1 MSQNHHIPAS
11 NCAAFAP
18 LLPLAA
24 HHLLSDTADA
34 RLRAHLAGCAHCRSV
49 LTDYDVI
56 EEALRRSF
64 APRLG
69 ASPPFTREE
78 LLQTLDRHTDDRREQ
93 PAPAAPPIAP
103 AAPRWMRR
111 RYLAGLPAV
120 AALLVVVL
128 IIATLFATHAGHA
141 PGSGKT
147 TTVASL
153 TVVGSDTELHDI
165 SMVSP
170 TEGWA
175 VGFAIPADDPNNT
188 PTAVLMHYTR
198 GVWTR
203 VQTAIHERVSSV
215 SMVSAT
221 DGWAV
226 GEDGLVLHFD
236 GKTWKQT
243 ASIASPLERV
253 QMVSATD
260 GWAIGDGIWHYN
272 GHNWTAQP
280 LPASLN
286 LGFGPQQNDLYL
298 LGLSMLSASDGWAVG
313 YLTYPSTEIYPTIPP
328 GGVILH
334 YTGGHWIVDTIIK
347 GASLQSISMTSASD
361 GWVAG
366 RTDTYVPLTV
376 NNGGPGSLDK
386 TTGLLLHDTG
396 GTWTRIA
403 NPLATPSGKYD
414 GDLLDVA
421 LDSSGSGWLIG
432 ASLTDAPGLLR
443 YDGAQWTPV
452 SLPASSAFKD
462 DTRFYTIVNIAIVS
476 PAEAWA
482 VGYKFSTAADGI
494 PSNSSGGYQPTITP
508 VMLHY
513 QHGAWSVY
521 PS

>member
-1 MSQNHHIPAS
+1 MNQNHHIPTS

-24 HHLLSDTADA
+24 HHLLSETADA
-34 RLRAHLAGCAHCRSV
+34 RLRAHLAGCARCRSA

-78 LLQTLDRHTDDRREQ
+78 LMQTLDHHTDDSIEQ
-93 PAPAAPPIAP
+93 PAPSAPPIAP
-103 AAPRWMRR
+103 AAPPRRLRR

-120 AALLVVVL
+120 AALLAAVF
-128 IIATLFATHAGHA
+128 IIVTLFAAHGGHA
-141 PGSGKT
+141 PGSAKT
-147 TTVASL
+147 TTNASL
-153 TVVGSDTELHDI
+153 TVIRGSDTELHDI

-175 VGFAIPADDPNNT
+175 VGFATPADKPNA
-188 PTAVLMHYTR
+188 PTAVLMHYAR

-260 GWAIGDGIWHYN
+260 GWAIGTGIWHYN

-286 LGFGPQQNDLYL
+286 LGIGPQQNNLYL

-334 YTGGHWIVDTIIK
+334 YTGGHWIVDTII
-347 GASLQSISMTSASD
+347 
-361 GWVAG
+361 
-366 RTDTYVPLTV
+366 
-376 NNGGPGSLDK
+376 
-386 TTGLLLHDTG
+386 
-396 GTWTRIA
+396 
-403 NPLATPSGKYD
+403 
-414 GDLLDVA
+414 
-421 LDSSGSGWLIG
+421 
-432 ASLTDAPGLLR
+432 
-443 YDGAQWTPV
+443 
-452 SLPASSAFKD
+452 
-462 DTRFYTIVNIAIVS
+462 
-476 PAEAWA
+476 
-482 VGYKFSTAADGI
+482 
-494 PSNSSGGYQPTITP
+494 
-508 VMLHY
+508 
-513 QHGAWSVY
+513 
-521 PS
+521 